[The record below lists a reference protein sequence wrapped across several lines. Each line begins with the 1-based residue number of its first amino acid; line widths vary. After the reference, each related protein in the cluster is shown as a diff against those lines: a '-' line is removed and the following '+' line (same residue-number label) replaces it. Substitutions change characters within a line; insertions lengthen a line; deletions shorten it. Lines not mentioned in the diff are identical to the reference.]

1 MPGPEMET
9 LVAGWPNWLRCCC
22 KLKYAI
28 CRKRF
33 SMGPCREDRASAS
46 ASASAAS
53 ASATASPAPA
63 PTPLRFS
70 ISTYYRLTALC
81 QRSGV
86 KLLKKIAGEKKCKQ
100 KLVGCLLG
108 WLPGWFLA
116 SLPPCFPPA
125 YLPAVQSNPERVL
138 QHLALIVFRSCHLQF
153 RRHPGRPSSI
163 SCCSLCR

>member
-46 ASASAAS
+46 ASASEAS
-53 ASATASPAPA
+53 ASTTATPAPA

-86 KLLKKIAGEKKCKQ
+86 KLLKKIAEGEKKCK
-100 KLVGCLLG
+100 
-108 WLPGWFLA
+108 
-116 SLPPCFPPA
+116 
-125 YLPAVQSNPERVL
+125 
-138 QHLALIVFRSCHLQF
+138 
-153 RRHPGRPSSI
+153 
-163 SCCSLCR
+163 